1 MKSISRDSI
10 NLGFSFVLLF
20 GITFVAGF
28 FYWIWFIF
36 SGIFLLSYIILD
48 KKKLRCPECGGFE
61 NLDRLMYAKNHVYH
75 CKQCGERLIIS
86 YYSK

>member
-1 MKSISRDSI
+1 MKSISRDNI

-20 GITFVAGF
+20 VITFVAGI
-28 FYWIWFIF
+28 FYWIWFII

-48 KKKLRCPECGGFE
+48 KKRLRCPECGGFE

-75 CKQCGERLIIS
+75 CKRCGERLIIS
-86 YYSK
+86 V